1 MSSRIIFTHDQ
12 LWLRRQG
19 DNVTFRFDDTT
30 PAGETLFA
38 EPLGDAA
45 GAPLSA
51 VDARPD
57 TPLPAGVETMGLRAF
72 FGISAPEDYA
82 LASRAFGFLHW
93 RRTHRFCGRCGRATT
108 RHATERAMVCDAC
121 HDLVYPRT
129 NPVVIVR
136 ITRGREILLARRA
149 HGYTAFFSVLA
160 GFVEAAETLEHA
172 AAREIAEEV
181 GIRVKNLRYFA
192 SQPWPYPN
200 NLMIAFTAEYESGD
214 ICVDQHE
221 IGEAAW
227 FTPENLPPI
236 PSPISIARIMINAWL
251 AENGK

>member
-1 MSSRIIFTHDQ
+1 MPSRIIFTNDQ

-19 DNVTFRFDDTT
+19 DDYIFCFDDNT
-30 PAGETLFA
+30 PAGETLFT
-38 EPLGDAA
+38 EPLDDAA
-45 GAPLSA
+45 GATLSA
-51 VDARPD
+51 VDALPD
-57 TPLPAGVETMGLRAF
+57 TPLPTGVEIMGLRAF
-72 FGISAPEDYA
+72 FGISTPEDYA

-93 RRTHRFCGRCGRATT
+93 RRTHRFCGRCGRVAV
-108 RHATERAMVCDAC
+108 RHATERAMSCDAC

-136 ITRGREILLARRA
+136 ITRGREILLAKRA
-149 HGYTAFFSVLA
+149 HGVTAFFSVIA

-200 NLMIAFTAEYESGD
+200 NLMIGFTAEYESGD
-214 ICVDQHE
+214 IRVDHHE

-236 PSPISIARIMINAWL
+236 PSPISISRIMINAWL
-251 AENGK
+251 SDVGK